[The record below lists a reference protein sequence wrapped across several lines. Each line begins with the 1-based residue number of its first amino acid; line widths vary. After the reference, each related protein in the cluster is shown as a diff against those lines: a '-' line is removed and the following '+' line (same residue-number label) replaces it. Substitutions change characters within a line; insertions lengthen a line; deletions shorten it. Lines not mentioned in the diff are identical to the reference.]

1 MNMEEYKRRIDNAHT
16 VTGVPTYWEE
26 LQKVTEER
34 DSLLAL
40 LEESANNYKEL
51 SDKFKQLTEKFTELQ
66 NRIEQLYR
74 QSEYWQNIASR

>member
-26 LQKVTEER
+26 LQQVTEER

-51 SDKFKQLTEKFTELQ
+51 
-66 NRIEQLYR
+66 
-74 QSEYWQNIASR
+74 